1 MNLSVIQIVL
11 LLFAV
16 FALTKTFQRF
26 RAREMQLVQLLPWLV
41 FWGGVILVVL
51 RPDTTS
57 RLADMLGVGRGAD
70 VIVYLA
76 LALMFYLQF
85 RLFAKIEETERQ
97 ITKLVR
103 EDALKGLKEETDA

>member
-1 MNLSVIQIVL
+1 MSLSVIQIVL
-11 LLFAV
+11 ILFAV
-16 FALTKTFQRF
+16 FALTKTVQRF
-26 RAREMQLVQLLPWLV
+26 RAHEMNLAQLLPWLI
-41 FWGGVILVVL
+41 FWTGVVVIVL

-57 RLADMLGVGRGAD
+57 RLADILGVGRGAD

-103 EDALKGLKEETDA
+103 KEALQDLEKEKHA